1 MSYNISVVQMR
12 MIEDFA
18 GAYRNQVWVW
28 YLGWRAKCSSLEV
41 RNLHA
46 AWSRKG
52 SRGRK
57 VFRCFSRSCSLH
69 MPADSF

>member
-28 YLGWRAKCSSLEV
+28 YLGWRVKCSSLEV
-41 RNLHA
+41 RN
-46 AWSRKG
+46 S
-52 SRGRK
+52 SP
-57 VFRCFSRSCSLH
+57 RCLEQEGQ
-69 MPADSF
+69 